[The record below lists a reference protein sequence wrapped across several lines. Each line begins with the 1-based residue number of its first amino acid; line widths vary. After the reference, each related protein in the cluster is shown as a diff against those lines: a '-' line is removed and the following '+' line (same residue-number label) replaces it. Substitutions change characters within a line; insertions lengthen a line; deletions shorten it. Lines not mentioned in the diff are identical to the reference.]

1 MDLAERPP
9 QVPAKVGNRYRGP
22 WKAQLADRTLR
33 PVECEVA
40 RLLLSKKKVALYNEK
55 KCASGFQGAES
66 DVEELS
72 HSGLTEDSEESG
84 GDGGGVVGKT
94 GKGESGGRTPGD
106 SGGSRKPSR
115 NQVGERSAPTSP
127 VTEAKQATEI

>member
-40 RLLLSKKKVALYNEK
+40 RLLLSKKK
-55 KCASGFQGAES
+55 ASGFQGAES

-72 HSGLTEDSEESG
+72 HSGLTEDSEES
-84 GDGGGVVGKT
+84 GGGVVGKT

-115 NQVGERSAPTSP
+115 SQVGERSAPTSP

>member
-55 KCASGFQGAES
+55 KCAFGA
-66 DVEELS
+66 
-72 HSGLTEDSEESG
+72 
-84 GDGGGVVGKT
+84 
-94 GKGESGGRTPGD
+94 GGR
-106 SGGSRKPSR
+106 RL
-115 NQVGERSAPTSP
+115 
-127 VTEAKQATEI
+127 